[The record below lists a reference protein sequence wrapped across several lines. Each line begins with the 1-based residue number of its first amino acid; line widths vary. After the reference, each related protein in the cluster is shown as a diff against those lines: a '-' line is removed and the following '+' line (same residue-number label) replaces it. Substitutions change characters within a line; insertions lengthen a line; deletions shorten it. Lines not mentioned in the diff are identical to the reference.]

1 MFKMKQALE
10 FTTGRYEQFA
20 KDVSQDSLGA
30 YLYYLK
36 IPRGIIANKIHSLS
50 FNSISEMMNWVAEI
64 MN

>member
-1 MFKMKQALE
+1 MKQALE

-36 IPRGIIANKIHSLS
+36 IQHGIITNKIHSLS

>member
-1 MFKMKQALE
+1 MKKALE

-30 YLYYLK
+30 YLYYLE
-36 IPRGIIANKIHSLS
+36 IPHGIVADIIHSLS
-50 FNSISEMMNWVAEI
+50 FNSISETMNWVAEI